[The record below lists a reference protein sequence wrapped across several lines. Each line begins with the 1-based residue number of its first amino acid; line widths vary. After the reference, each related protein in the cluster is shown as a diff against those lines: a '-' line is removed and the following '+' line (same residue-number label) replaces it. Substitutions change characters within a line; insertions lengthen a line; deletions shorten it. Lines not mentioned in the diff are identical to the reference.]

1 MSRSNKVA
9 HLEEEVSRLKQLLV
23 NCNKQCRKQNAVYER
38 SIASLGNKMLEFE
51 KCLQR
56 EQTAIQNILREKD
69 DYIRN
74 KDEYIKLLEGKLKL
88 QLCQKCDIK
97 IGNGIMTESAKFI
110 SLDDE
115 NNFDDALKCNGDTI
129 KLPKLSLPVSNPL
142 PNISF
147 HSSRFFRKK
156 SKLSPVAEESEVT
169 FNSSLRHVHAD
180 LNPEFFHAAVTSRL
194 LSDDDACDR
203 RNVTP
208 EDFFESK
215 EKNEIEDEE
224 KNEFTRYH
232 LTNILQPMSCDLV
245 ESVMISALE
254 NFPLMNNIPS
264 HFDKDNSCPVIED
277 FSFNLVQDILTD
289 SKVDVT
295 KFLYNKDIRNYND
308 LRIQD
313 CILVES
319 KPREHDQSE
328 MENKMCQF
336 LAKNILKEAREELLM
351 QKNDS
356 ERLAHDKLENDSFPA
371 LTEILPQSYT
381 EPSSSKILTK
391 RSIDSNKSVVL
402 KQENDTPML
411 VSFLEDFGKASEYYS
426 NAIQKEQLA
435 KTFLPEIENS
445 VSSSGSFGDAIV
457 NQESKG
463 EDQKQQTKKKKKKK
477 KKKQKSV
484 ANSEKNMDLQF
495 KCVVDADQKYDVTA
509 LNKDISDV
517 KRIQNSYD
525 LTDYFTDCSFKTNFE
540 PDPALPASS
549 EDKFSVM
556 VDESLN
562 MLDDANLE
570 EYVSGEENEKT
581 KSIVI
586 SCSYE
591 DITLVAS
598 DFKASETNVLETA
611 NNIIDVSDYD
621 VLQ

>member
-1 MSRSNKVA
+1 MSRSNKVT

-23 NCNKQCRKQNAVYER
+23 NCNKQCRKQDTVYER

-69 DYIRN
+69 EYIRN
-74 KDEYIKLLEGKLKL
+74 KEEYIKSLEGKLKL

-129 KLPKLSLPVSNPL
+129 KLPKLSLPVSNPY
-142 PNISF
+142 PNINF
-147 HSSRFFRKK
+147 YSSRYFRKK
-156 SKLSPVAEESEVT
+156 SKLSPVAEESEIT

-215 EKNEIEDEE
+215 GKNEIENEE

-232 LTNILQPMSCDLV
+232 LTNILQPMSSDLV

-254 NFPLMNNIPS
+254 NLSLLNNIPS
-264 HFDKDNSCPVIED
+264 HADKDNSCPVVED
-277 FSFNLVQDILTD
+277 FSFNLVQNILTD
-289 SKVDVT
+289 SKVDIIN
-295 KFLYNKDIRNYND
+295 FIYNKDIRNDND

-328 MENKMCQF
+328 MESKMCQF
-336 LAKNILKEAREELLM
+336 LAKDIIKEAREELLM
-351 QKNDS
+351 QKNNS
-356 ERLAHDKLENDSFPA
+356 GRLA
-371 LTEILPQSYT
+371 
-381 EPSSSKILTK
+381 K
-391 RSIDSNKSVVL
+391 RSIDSNKSL
-402 KQENDTPML
+402 AMKQENDSPMQ
-411 VSFLEDFGKASEYYS
+411 VSFLEDFGKASEYCS
-426 NAIQKEQLA
+426 NAIQREHLA
-435 KTFLPEIENS
+435 SFLPETEKS
-445 VSSSGSFGDAIV
+445 VSSSGSFDDGIV

-463 EDQKQQTKKKKKKK
+463 EDQKQQTNKKKKKKKK
-477 KKKQKSV
+477 KKKQKIV
-484 ANSEKNMDLQF
+484 ANSEKKMDIGVT
-495 KCVVDADQKYDVTA
+495 CIAGANQKYDVTA
-509 LNKDISDV
+509 LNKDICDV
-517 KRIQNSYD
+517 KGTQNNDD
-525 LTDYFTDCSFKTNFE
+525 LADYFTSCSYKTNFE
-540 PDPALPASS
+540 PDSSLPGFS
-549 EDKFSVM
+549 EDKFSVI

-562 MLDDANLE
+562 VLDDANLE

-581 KSIVI
+581 KSIAI

-591 DITLVAS
+591 DLTLIAS
-598 DFKASETNVLETA
+598 DFKTNDRNVLEAA
-611 NNIIDVSDYD
+611 NSVIDVSDYD

>member
-1 MSRSNKVA
+1 MSRSNKVT

-23 NCNKQCRKQNAVYER
+23 NCNKQCRKQDTVYER

-69 DYIRN
+69 EYIRN
-74 KDEYIKLLEGKLKL
+74 KEEYIKSLEGKLKL

-129 KLPKLSLPVSNPL
+129 KLPKLSLPVSNPY
-142 PNISF
+142 PNINF
-147 HSSRFFRKK
+147 YSSRYFRKK
-156 SKLSPVAEESEVT
+156 SKLSPVAEESEIT

-215 EKNEIEDEE
+215 GKNEIENEE

-232 LTNILQPMSCDLV
+232 LTNILQPMSSDLV

-254 NFPLMNNIPS
+254 NLSLLNNIPS
-264 HFDKDNSCPVIED
+264 HADKDNSCPVVED
-277 FSFNLVQDILTD
+277 FSFNIVQNILTD
-289 SKVDVT
+289 SKVDIIN
-295 KFLYNKDIRNYND
+295 FIYNKDIRNDND

-328 MENKMCQF
+328 MESKMCQF
-336 LAKNILKEAREELLM
+336 LAKDIIKEAREELLM
-351 QKNDS
+351 QKNNS
-356 ERLAHDKLENDSFPA
+356 GRLA
-371 LTEILPQSYT
+371 
-381 EPSSSKILTK
+381 K
-391 RSIDSNKSVVL
+391 RSIDSNKSL
-402 KQENDTPML
+402 AMKQENDSPMQ
-411 VSFLEDFGKASEYYS
+411 VSFLEDFGKASEYCS
-426 NAIQKEQLA
+426 NAIQREHLA
-435 KTFLPEIENS
+435 SFLPETEKS
-445 VSSSGSFGDAIV
+445 VSSSGSFDDGIV

-463 EDQKQQTKKKKKKK
+463 EDQKQQTNKKKKKKKK
-477 KKKQKSV
+477 KKKQKIV
-484 ANSEKNMDLQF
+484 ANSEKKMDIGVT
-495 KCVVDADQKYDVTA
+495 CIAGANQKYDVTA
-509 LNKDISDV
+509 LNKDIWDV
-517 KRIQNSYD
+517 KGTQNNDD
-525 LTDYFTDCSFKTNFE
+525 LADYFTSCSYKTNFE
-540 PDPALPASS
+540 PDSSLPGFS
-549 EDKFSVM
+549 EDKFSVI

-562 MLDDANLE
+562 VLDDANLE

-581 KSIVI
+581 KSIAI

-591 DITLVAS
+591 DLTLIAS
-598 DFKASETNVLETA
+598 DFKANDRNVLEAA
-611 NNIIDVSDYD
+611 NSVIDVSDYD

>member
-1 MSRSNKVA
+1 MSRSNKVT

-23 NCNKQCRKQNAVYER
+23 NCNKQCRKQDTVYER

-69 DYIRN
+69 EYIRN
-74 KDEYIKLLEGKLKL
+74 KEEYIKSLEGKLKL

-129 KLPKLSLPVSNPL
+129 KLPKLSLPVSNPY
-142 PNISF
+142 PNINF
-147 HSSRFFRKK
+147 YSSRYFRKK
-156 SKLSPVAEESEVT
+156 SKLSPVAEESEIT

-215 EKNEIEDEE
+215 GKNEIENEE

-232 LTNILQPMSCDLV
+232 LTNILQPMSSDLV

-254 NFPLMNNIPS
+254 NLSLLNNIPS
-264 HFDKDNSCPVIED
+264 HADKDNSCPVVED
-277 FSFNLVQDILTD
+277 FSFNLVQNILTD
-289 SKVDVT
+289 SKVDIIN
-295 KFLYNKDIRNYND
+295 FIYNKDIRNDND

-328 MENKMCQF
+328 MESKMCQF
-336 LAKNILKEAREELLM
+336 LAKDIIKEAREELLM
-351 QKNDS
+351 QKNNS
-356 ERLAHDKLENDSFPA
+356 GRLA
-371 LTEILPQSYT
+371 
-381 EPSSSKILTK
+381 K
-391 RSIDSNKSVVL
+391 RSIDSNKSL
-402 KQENDTPML
+402 AMKQENDSPMQ
-411 VSFLEDFGKASEYYS
+411 VSFLEDFGKASEYCS
-426 NAIQKEQLA
+426 NAIQREHLA
-435 KTFLPEIENS
+435 SFLPETEKS
-445 VSSSGSFGDAIV
+445 VSSSGSFDDGIV

-463 EDQKQQTKKKKKKK
+463 EDQKQQTNKKKKKKKK
-477 KKKQKSV
+477 KKKQKIV
-484 ANSEKNMDLQF
+484 ANSEKKMDIGVT
-495 KCVVDADQKYDVTA
+495 CIAGANQKYDVTA
-509 LNKDISDV
+509 LNKDIWDV
-517 KRIQNSYD
+517 KGTQNNDD
-525 LTDYFTDCSFKTNFE
+525 LADYFTSCSYKTNFE
-540 PDPALPASS
+540 PDSSLPGFS
-549 EDKFSVM
+549 EDKFSVI

-562 MLDDANLE
+562 VLDDANLE

-581 KSIVI
+581 KSIAI

-591 DITLVAS
+591 DLTLIAS
-598 DFKASETNVLETA
+598 DFKANDRNVLEAA
-611 NNIIDVSDYD
+611 NSVIDVSDYD

>member
-1 MSRSNKVA
+1 MNRSNKVT

-23 NCNKQCRKQNAVYER
+23 NCNKQCRKQDTVYER

-69 DYIRN
+69 EYIRN
-74 KDEYIKLLEGKLKL
+74 KEEYIKSLEGKLKL

-115 NNFDDALKCNGDTI
+115 NNFDDALKCIGDTI
-129 KLPKLSLPVSNPL
+129 KLPKLSLPVSNPY
-142 PNISF
+142 PNINF
-147 HSSRFFRKK
+147 YSSRYFRKK
-156 SKLSPVAEESEVT
+156 SKLSPVAEESEIT

-208 EDFFESK
+208 EDFFENK
-215 EKNEIEDEE
+215 GKNEIENEE

-232 LTNILQPMSCDLV
+232 LTNILQPMSSDLV

-254 NFPLMNNIPS
+254 NFSLLNNIPS
-264 HFDKDNSCPVIED
+264 HADKDSSCPVVED
-277 FSFNLVQDILTD
+277 FSFNLVQNILTD
-289 SKVDVT
+289 SKVDIIN
-295 KFLYNKDIRNYND
+295 FLYNKDIRNDND
-308 LRIQD
+308 LRIQG
-313 CILVES
+313 CILVDS

-328 MENKMCQF
+328 MESKMCQF
-336 LAKNILKEAREELLM
+336 LAKNIIKEAREELLM
-351 QKNDS
+351 QKNNS
-356 ERLAHDKLENDSFPA
+356 ERLA
-371 LTEILPQSYT
+371 
-381 EPSSSKILTK
+381 K
-391 RSIDSNKSVVL
+391 RSIDSNKSL
-402 KQENDTPML
+402 AMKQENDSPMQ
-411 VSFLEDFGKASEYYS
+411 VSFLEDFGKASEYCS
-426 NAIQKEQLA
+426 NAIQREHFA
-435 KTFLPEIENS
+435 SFLPETEKS
-445 VSSSGSFGDAIV
+445 VSSSGSFDDGIV

-463 EDQKQQTKKKKKKK
+463 EDQKQQTNKKKKKKKK

-484 ANSEKNMDLQF
+484 ANSEKKMDIGVT
-495 KCVVDADQKYDVTA
+495 CVAGADQKYDVTA
-509 LNKDISDV
+509 LNRDICDV
-517 KRIQNSYD
+517 KRTQNNDD
-525 LTDYFTDCSFKTNFE
+525 LADYFTNCSYKTNFE
-540 PDPALPASS
+540 PNSSLPGFS
-549 EDKFSVM
+549 EDKFSVI

-562 MLDDANLE
+562 VLDDANLE

-581 KSIVI
+581 KSIAI

-591 DITLVAS
+591 DLTLIAS
-598 DFKASETNVLETA
+598 DFKANDRNVLEAA
-611 NNIIDVSDYD
+611 NSVIDVSDYD